1 VNAVETAKARRSSVI
16 RAYIDLTR
24 LHFGFA
30 WPILFCSGLMLAFAI
45 EGGFDW
51 VTLLKGA
58 LIGFLGFEAGF
69 VLNDYVDRD
78 LDKKD
83 VEGRLT
89 NYWRPFKER
98 PLASGLISGRQA
110 LTLFFILVALTVL
123 LILTLPYPHSLY
135 LLVLL
140 VYCYGVE
147 YFYQVHKRKQTHPI
161 AQLLGRTDFALFPVA
176 GYLMVG
182 DPDMTILL
190 YFLFFYPF
198 AEAHLGANDLIDVD
212 NDKARGMRSVTVLY
226 GVDGTARWVLL
237 FTAVHF
243 ITATIFAIYLGWY
256 VLIGFAIGFALLVIA
271 NRAIRKGMTPE
282 ATMKVLPMF
291 HITML
296 VYSLTLIIVA
306 ALSIHYGFDLGP

>member
-1 VNAVETAKARRSSVI
+1 MKEEAKERSGRSGVI

-30 WPILFCSGLMLAFAI
+30 WPILFCSGLMLAFAM

-51 VTLLKGA
+51 ITLLKGV

-69 VLNDYVDRD
+69 VLNDYVDRE

-98 PLASGLISGRQA
+98 PLASGLVSGRQA
-110 LTLFFILVALTVL
+110 LTLFFILVAITVL
-123 LILTLPYPHSLY
+123 LILTLPYPNSLY

-147 YFYQVHKRKQTHPI
+147 YFYQVHKRDQKYPL

-182 DPDMTILL
+182 EPGTTVLL

-198 AEAHLGANDLIDVD
+198 AEAHLGANDLIDVV

-226 GVDGTARWVLL
+226 GVDGTARWVML
-237 FTAVHF
+237 FTAAHF
-243 ITATIFAIYLGWY
+243 VTATIFALYLGWY
-256 VLIGFAIGFALLVIA
+256 VLIGFGIGFVLLVIA

-291 HITML
+291 HVTML

-306 ALSIHYGFDLGP
+306 ALSIHYGIDLGP

>member
-1 VNAVETAKARRSSVI
+1 MNEEATTKAVPSSVI

-51 VTLLKGA
+51 WTLAKGA

-69 VLNDYVDRD
+69 VLNDYVDRE

-123 LILTLPYPHSLY
+123 LILTLPYPNSLY

-147 YFYQVHKRKQTHPI
+147 YFYQVHKRKQTHPHRS
-161 AQLLGRTDFALFPVA
+161 AV
-176 GYLMVG
+176 
-182 DPDMTILL
+182 
-190 YFLFFYPF
+190 
-198 AEAHLGANDLIDVD
+198 GANRFR
-212 NDKARGMRSVTVLY
+212 ACSQWPVT
-226 GVDGTARWVLL
+226 
-237 FTAVHF
+237 
-243 ITATIFAIYLGWY
+243 
-256 VLIGFAIGFALLVIA
+256 
-271 NRAIRKGMTPE
+271 
-282 ATMKVLPMF
+282 
-291 HITML
+291 
-296 VYSLTLIIVA
+296 
-306 ALSIHYGFDLGP
+306 

>member
-1 VNAVETAKARRSSVI
+1 VNEEATAKAGRSSVI

-45 EGGFDW
+45 NGGFDW
-51 VTLLKGA
+51 VILLKGA

-69 VLNDYVDRD
+69 VLNDYVDKE

-140 VYCYGVE
+140 VYCYCVE

-161 AQLLGRTDFALFPVA
+161 AQLLGRTDFAFFPVA

-182 DPDMTILL
+182 DPDITILL

-198 AEAHLGANDLIDVD
+198 AEAHLGANDLIDFE

-243 ITATIFAIYLGWY
+243 VTATIFAIYLGWY
-256 VLIGFAIGFALLVIA
+256 VLIGFVIGFTLLVIA

-291 HITML
+291 HVTMM

-306 ALSIHYGFDLGP
+306 AMSIHFGFDLGP